1 MTKIKIKTA
10 TLPTALPAKFYLA
23 AAAIVL
29 ALLAIPNIGHA
40 QGIVRGAQ
48 EGSRDPGK
56 ATGSPVRWA
65 VWSAARSEPASVAR
79 WAPSRACS
87 GLTIAAIAAAAIT
100 IAAVDST
107 AIGRFCL

>member
-1 MTKIKIKTA
+1 MQKIRVNTA
-10 TLPTALPAKFYLA
+10 MLPIGFSAKFYLA

-40 QGIVRGAQ
+40 QVIVRGAQ
-48 EGSRDPGK
+48 EGSREGNRV
-56 ATGSPVRWA
+56 AGPVWV
-65 VWSAARSEPASVAR
+65 VWSAARSELASVAR

-100 IAAVDST
+100 IAAVNST
-107 AIGRFCL
+107 AIGRFC